1 VSDDAQE
8 LIAVLEQAS
17 AAKERG
23 DIDRARAG
31 YAQVI
36 ASGQADIAPAGLLNL
51 GLLERQQGRLEEA
64 RNWLG
69 QAVATGHPAAKPWG
83 LIALAE
89 LDARAG
95 RLETARRQY
104 AEAATADDP
113 ETVKSAQT
121 GLDGLRKARAYLEEL
136 LATARQRAGEFG
148 RLGTADA
155 LRQAREAVVPALQA
169 QQPLHEIPVY
179 RTDLAALLLGLY
191 RSSDDETFLHAAAA
205 CIREAELEA
214 ALLPAPAMP
223 RYLTVLGGIQL
234 TQWNAL
240 HAGYKDAEVKAIGLV
255 DDAIS
260 SLTAAA
266 KQIPA
271 GADPATGCDSP
282 LYMEVVALL
291 ASAAFTKR
299 HWLKTTPEL
308 APYVN
313 LLRGVLRDGIRDA
326 ASRAQCAWQLGRI
339 LWDMYAETG
348 RPTLLAEAAEQYQ
361 AAASEAP
368 ADDPKRTAYQLRST
382 GAAAWLAR
390 ETQDRPAAEAAQRRL
405 ADLWSQQLQASP
417 AAVLDSTR
425 EWAELQAR
433 QQNWAASADAYQK
446 ATAAVMILFRRR
458 AAADQP
464 TFLRRF
470 RGLFVHAAFAL
481 AHAGRL
487 REAVAVLE
495 RGRGVFF
502 VTPSG
507 DTGQDTGWDP
517 ENPTQSALAKL
528 IPGTAVAFV
537 LATWY
542 GGAAIGLSPGRDPW
556 LVDLPQLT
564 DDEVTRRLARLTAG
578 YMNTHLPPNTKLLVI
593 GADGREDVRDWA
605 PEIDD
610 VARWSWGACMGP
622 LLSSLG
628 ACDELTLI
636 PTGALP
642 VLPLHAAWT
651 SPESPAAEPA
661 TTADRTYALDLLAIS
676 YAPNLRAFLA
686 GKEQWTGFAD
696 GLVLAVDNPAS
707 AEAAPVTG
715 AGLEAAKLSQLF
727 DQVLV
732 LRDKDATAEAVRRE
746 LPRASLVNFSCHGAA
761 DLTHPDASRL
771 LLAGPDTLSV
781 AEIGQLD
788 LSSVRLCV
796 LSACETAMI
805 GVEHMDEVI
814 NLPTALA
821 QAGAGTVIGSL
832 WWVPGEGAALL
843 VNRFYQNLREGN
855 CSPAEAL
862 RQAQRW
868 LRDSTRGQ
876 QKAELRDLGL
886 PSDPGSPPE
895 QPKRSAAAQRLLDR
909 IQPSQHITEWAAFMV
924 TV

>member
-1 VSDDAQE
+1 MKA
-8 LIAVLEQAS
+8 
-17 AAKERG
+17 
-23 DIDRARAG
+23 
-31 YAQVI
+31 
-36 ASGQADIAPAGLLNL
+36 
-51 GLLERQQGRLEEA
+51 
-64 RNWLG
+64 
-69 QAVATGHPAAKPWG
+69 
-83 LIALAE
+83 
-89 LDARAG
+89 
-95 RLETARRQY
+95 
-104 AEAATADDP
+104 
-113 ETVKSAQT
+113 AQT
-121 GLDGLRKARAYLEEL
+121 GLDGLRKAGAYLEGL
-136 LATARQRAGEFG
+136 LATARQRADEFG
-148 RLGTADA
+148 GLGTAGA

-169 QQPLHEIPVY
+169 QLPLQEIPAY

-191 RSSDDETFLHAAAA
+191 RSSDDETFLHAAIA
-205 CIREAELEA
+205 CIGAVEPEA

-223 RYLTVLGGIQL
+223 RYLTVRGDIQL
-234 TQWNAL
+234 TQWSAL
-240 HAGYKDAEVKAIGLV
+240 HAGYQDAEVKAIGLV

-260 SLTAAA
+260 SLTAARE
-266 KQIPA
+266 QILA
-271 GADPATGCDSP
+271 GADPATGRDSP
-282 LYMEVVALL
+282 LYVDIVSRL
-291 ASAAFTKR
+291 ASAAFDKR
-299 HWLKTTPEL
+299 HWLKTQPNLTPY
-308 APYVN
+308 AA
-313 LLRGVLRDGIRDA
+313 LLLEVLHDGSGDP
-326 ASRAQCAWQLGRI
+326 ASRARCAWQLGRI
-339 LWDMYAETG
+339 RWDMYAETG
-348 RPTLLAEAAEQYQ
+348 RPALLTEAARHYQ
-361 AAASEAP
+361 AAAREAP
-368 ADDPKRTAYQLRST
+368 ADDPMRTAYQLRSA
-382 GAAAWLAR
+382 GAEAWLAR
-390 ETQDRPAAEAAQRRL
+390 EAQDRPAAEAAQRQL
-405 ADLWSQQLQASP
+405 AVLWSQQLEASP

-433 QQNWAASADAYQK
+433 QQNWPASADAYQT

-487 REAVAVLE
+487 REAVTMLE

-502 VTPSG
+502 TVPSAAAG
-507 DTGQDTGWDP
+507 HDTRWDP
-517 ENPTQSALAKL
+517 ENAAQSVLAAMN
-528 IPGTAVAFV
+528 PGTAVVFV

-542 GGAAIGLSPGRDPW
+542 GGAAIGLSPGREPW

-564 DDEVTRRLARLTAG
+564 DDEVTRRLSRLTAG
-578 YMNTHLPPNTKLLVI
+578 YLSTHLPPNTKILVT
-593 GADGREDVRDWA
+593 GGDGLEDIRESA

-622 LLSSLG
+622 LLGSLG
-628 ACDELTLI
+628 TCDELTLI

-642 VLPLHAAWT
+642 ALPLHAAWT
-651 SPESPAAEPA
+651 SPESPATEPA
-661 TTADRTYALDLLAIS
+661 TTADRTYALDLIAIS
-676 YAPNLRAFLA
+676 YAPNLRAYLA
-686 GKEQWTGFAD
+686 GKELWTGFAD
-696 GLVLAVDNPAS
+696 GLVLAVDNPAR
-707 AEAAPVTG
+707 AEAPPVPG

-732 LRDKDATAEAVRRE
+732 LRGQDATAEAVRRA

-771 LLAGPDTLSV
+771 LLAGQDTLSV

-796 LSACETAMI
+796 LSACESAMI

-832 WWVPGEGAALL
+832 WWVPGEGTALL
-843 VNRFYQNLREGN
+843 VNRFYQNLRDGS

-876 QKAELRDLGL
+876 QKAELSSLGR
-886 PSDPGSPPE
+886 PPGPGSAEE
-895 QPKRSAAAQRLLDR
+895 QPVRSAAAQRLLDR
-909 IQPSQHITEWAAFMV
+909 IRPSQHITEWAAFMV

>member
-1 VSDDAQE
+1 MSDEAQE
-8 LIAVLEQAS
+8 WAAALEQAS

-23 DIDRARAG
+23 DIDQARAG
-31 YAQVI
+31 YAQVA
-36 ASGQADIAPAGLLNL
+36 ASGQADLAPAGLLNL
-51 GLLERQQGRLEEA
+51 GLLERQQGRIEEA
-64 RNWLG
+64 RAWFG
-69 QAVATGHPAAKPWG
+69 QAVDTGHPAAKPWG
-83 LIALAE
+83 LIYLADM
-89 LDARAG
+89 DARAG

-104 AEAATADDP
+104 EEAATADYP
-113 ETVKSAQT
+113 ETAKSAQT
-121 GLDGLRKARAYLEEL
+121 GLEGLRKAQAYLGEL
-136 LATARQRAGEFG
+136 FATARQRADEFD

-155 LRQAREAVVPALQA
+155 LRQAREAAVLALQA

-179 RTDLAALLLGLY
+179 RMNLAALLLGLY
-191 RSSDDETFLHAAAA
+191 RSADDETFLHAAAA
-205 CIREAELEA
+205 CIRAVEPET

-223 RYLTVLGGIQL
+223 RYLAVRGDIQL
-234 TQWNAL
+234 TQWSAL
-240 HAGYKDAEVKAIGLV
+240 HAGYEDAEVKAIGLV

-260 SLTAAA
+260 SLTAARE
-266 KQIPA
+266 QILA
-271 GADPATGCDSP
+271 GADPATGRDSP
-282 LYMEVVALL
+282 LYMDIVTRL
-291 ASAAFTKR
+291 ASAAFNKR
-299 HWLKTTPEL
+299 RWLKTEPDLTPY
-308 APYVN
+308 AA
-313 LLRGVLRDGIRDA
+313 LLLEVLHYGSGDA
-326 ASRAQCAWQLGRI
+326 ASRAQSAWQLGRI

-348 RPTLLAEAAEQYQ
+348 RPVLLTDAARHYQ
-361 AAASEAP
+361 TAASEAP
-368 ADDPKRTAYQLRST
+368 ADDPKRTAYQLRYT
-382 GAAAWLAR
+382 AATAWVAR
-390 ETQDRPAAEAAQRRL
+390 EAQDRPTAEAAERQL
-405 ADLWSQQLQASP
+405 ADLWSQHLQASP
-417 AAVLDSTR
+417 SAVLDSTR

-433 QQNWAASADAYQK
+433 EQNWPASADAYQT
-446 ATAAVMILFRRR
+446 ATAAAMILFRRR
-458 AAADQP
+458 APADQP

-481 AHAGRL
+481 AQAGRI
-487 REAVAVLE
+487 REAVTMLE

-502 VTPSG
+502 AARPEE
-507 DTGQDTGWDP
+507 TGWDP
-517 ENPTQSALAKL
+517 EHAAQSALAAL
-528 IPGTAVAFV
+528 NPGTAVVFV

-542 GGAAIGLSPGRDPW
+542 GGAAIGLSPGREPW

-578 YMNTHLPPNTKLLVI
+578 YLSTHLPPNTKIIVPT
-593 GADGREDVRDWA
+593 ADGLEDIREWA

-651 SPESPAAEPA
+651 SPDSSAPEPA
-661 TTADRTYALDLLAIS
+661 TTADRTYALDQLAIS
-676 YAPNLRAFLA
+676 YAPNLRAYLA
-686 GKEQWTGFAD
+686 AKDQWTGFAD
-696 GLVLAVDNPAS
+696 GPVLAVDNPDS
-707 AEAAPVTG
+707 AGARPVPG

-746 LPRASLVNFSCHGAA
+746 LPQASLVNFSCHGAA

-771 LLAGPDTLSV
+771 LLAGQDTLSV
-781 AEIGQLD
+781 AEIGELD
-788 LSSVRLCV
+788 LGRVRLCV

-805 GVEHMDEVI
+805 GVEHMDEVV

-821 QAGAGTVIGSL
+821 RAGAGTVIGTL
-832 WWVPGEGAALL
+832 WWVPGEGSALL
-843 VNRFYQNLREGN
+843 VNRFYQNLRSGN

-876 QKAELRDLGL
+876 QQAELRDVGRRAG
-886 PSDPGSPPE
+886 PGSPDE
-895 QPKRSAAAQRLLDR
+895 QPERSAAAQRLLDR